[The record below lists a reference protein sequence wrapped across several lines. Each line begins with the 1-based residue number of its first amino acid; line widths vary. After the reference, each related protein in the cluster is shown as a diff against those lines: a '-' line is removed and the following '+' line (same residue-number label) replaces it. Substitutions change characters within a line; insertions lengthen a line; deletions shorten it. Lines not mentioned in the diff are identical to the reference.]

1 MRWVGVLC
9 VVGLLAA
16 ACGGGDDAET
26 SVATTDPVAA
36 VDCREDPNRPFQLL
50 YEIPGPHDVE
60 VTCDLVYKTAPSGAD
75 QTLDVYAP
83 AGTSAGE
90 ALPAVIFFH
99 FNGSEYAFWPT
110 DREQPIA
117 EDFKT
122 GGDVHAR
129 VVASL
134 GMVGITFNASSYPM
148 RSDVGEVSEENM
160 GHAAQDAL
168 DLLAY
173 VADHA
178 ADLNVDPTRICV
190 WMGGT
195 GSMVGAFTALAGEP
209 RPVCAVVFTGVLH
222 TEFAGQYD
230 PAGLVSADMPPFFIA
245 RANLDIESN
254 YGLDHFVARARE
266 AGADQVTVERVQ
278 GSQAFEIVEPDNPA
292 TPVAIAKALDFI
304 MEHLGVTAP

>member
-1 MRWVGVLC
+1 MRWVSVLC

-26 SVATTDPVAA
+26 SVVATEAPAA
-36 VDCREDPNRPFQLL
+36 ADCREDVGPFQLA
-50 YEIPGPHDVE
+50 YEIPGARDVE
-60 VTCDLVYKTAPSGAD
+60 VTCDLVYKSAPSGAD
-75 QTLDVYAP
+75 QTLDVYVP
-83 AGTSAGE
+83 EGTSAGE

-99 FNGSEYAFWPT
+99 FNGSDFAMWPT

-122 GGDVHAR
+122 GHDVHAR

-148 RSDVGEVSEENM
+148 RSDYGEVSEEKM

-178 ADLNVDPTRICV
+178 ADLNVDPTRTCV
-190 WMGGT
+190 WT
-195 GSMVGAFTALAGEP
+195 TSSGSMVGAYAALTGEP

-222 TEFAGQYD
+222 TEYAGQYD
-230 PAGLVSADMPPFFIA
+230 PADLVNADMPPFFIA
-245 RANLDIESN
+245 RANLDIEN
-254 YGLDHFVARARE
+254 NDGIDRFAARARE
-266 AGADQVTVERVQ
+266 VGADQVTVERVQ
-278 GSQAFEIVEPDNPA
+278 GSHAFEIVEPENPA
-292 TPVAIAKALDFI
+292 TAATIGKALDFL